1 MELTILYFARL
12 REELGHARESVSPPA
27 EVRTLGQLRDWLIS
41 RGEPW
46 AQAFAQVQPVRIAQ
60 NQAVSADETMLR
72 DGAEIAFFPPVT
84 GG

>member
-12 REELGHARESVSPPA
+12 REELGLSRECVSPPA
-27 EVRTLGQLRDWLIS
+27 EICTLGQLRDWLIS

-46 AQAFAQVQPVRIAQ
+46 AQAFALVQPVRIAQ
-60 NQAVSADETMLR
+60 NQAVSADETLLR